1 MKNIP
6 AYKIVYS
13 SLKQSIRDGSLPP
26 GSFLPTET
34 ELCKQFNV
42 SKTTIRKAISLLAQ
56 EGHIRVTQGRGTE
69 VLDSSTTQQLNT
81 VSSFTETLVQK
92 GYSVSTRGAFIQT
105 VRADAHIAKV
115 LNIPEGA
122 SVYNV
127 QRVQCADGAPI
138 AIMEN
143 YLVADMFPNFH
154 TGYADFISLYA
165 TLEKD
170 YHLII
175 TKAEETIMAA
185 TATFIESQILNVE
198 VGEPLLISKR
208 VTYCDRGPFDYSIL
222 KIRGDK
228 YSYSIHLAGR

>member
-69 VLDSSTTQQLNT
+69 VLDNSTTQKLNT

-115 LNIPEGA
+115 LNILEGA
-122 SVYNV
+122 SEPTSLV
-127 QRVQCADGAPI
+127 QWVS
-138 AIMEN
+138 
-143 YLVADMFPNFH
+143 
-154 TGYADFISLYA
+154 T
-165 TLEKD
+165 
-170 YHLII
+170 I
-175 TKAEETIMAA
+175 TA
-185 TATFIESQILNVE
+185 FWVLN
-198 VGEPLLISKR
+198 PLKTR
-208 VTYCDRGPFDYSIL
+208 C
-222 KIRGDK
+222 
-228 YSYSIHLAGR
+228 

>member
-69 VLDSSTTQQLNT
+69 VLDSSTTQKLNT

-92 GYSVSTRGAFIQT
+92 GYSVSTRGGIHSDGPRGRAHCKGSEYPGGSLCIQCPARSVCRRSAHRDHGKLPGGGHVSQFSHR
-105 VRADAHIAKV
+105 VR
-115 LNIPEGA
+115 GF
-122 SVYNV
+122 Y
-127 QRVQCADGAPI
+127 Q
-138 AIMEN
+138 
-143 YLVADMFPNFH
+143 
-154 TGYADFISLYA
+154 
-165 TLEKD
+165 
-170 YHLII
+170 
-175 TKAEETIMAA
+175 
-185 TATFIESQILNVE
+185 
-198 VGEPLLISKR
+198 PLRHFGKGLPPHPHQ
-208 VTYCDRGPFDYSIL
+208 G
-222 KIRGDK
+222 
-228 YSYSIHLAGR
+228 